1 MLQFPILLFLLL
13 NIPFLFCISLVNA
26 ILKEYIEDKYYDLEL
41 GGSQFFLGIEYEND
55 FDEKGCLKCLR
66 YLLLWFI
73 WHLVI
78 YLLQPLFILIALYFV
93 LFDIGTVYIL
103 KEYFKVREND
113 YDFYSIFQVNPFF
126 YLKKKLSEI
135 EVNVPVL
142 T

>member
-1 MLQFPILLFLLL
+1 MILTAMLQFPILLFLLL

-103 KEYFKVREND
+103 KKYFKVRE
-113 YDFYSIFQVNPFF
+113 YD
-126 YLKKKLSEI
+126 
-135 EVNVPVL
+135 
-142 T
+142 